1 MTVNK
6 YKITIPTGTTEF
18 NFVVDM
24 SWDMLARDN
33 EINAYENK
41 VLALLLGGDTD
52 FELNRFE
59 HCEHDNGTF
68 INYEFFFT
76 SATTITNNTV
86 WESTYLQ
93 QGFSVQDLYYAKPAF
108 VNSFFKLDFY
118 DTTSET
124 TQNSYLTIILPTS
137 QGETQPAQLQ
147 RGVNVEIRK
156 PYFHLDFIGDK
167 EGFFLY
173 WLKDL
178 EYLGITTFYMSVKFY
193 DAKIGSFVKM
203 MNEPQNASGTG
214 YYNFDGSEK
223 FYYKVLLDYPN
234 QCYSVHTMDNTRV
247 GDSETNTIKWYEYV
261 NPTGNSNESVVPS
274 TPSTTPSNTPSVT
287 PTVSLSESPT
297 PTPTETPLVS
307 STPTT
312 TPTETVTPTATPTE
326 TVTPTVS
333 VSDTPTPTPTVSVSD
348 TPTATPTETVTP
360 TVSVSDSQTPTPT
373 TTITPTGGES
383 STSTPTPTETVTPT
397 VSVSDTPTPTPTV
410 SVSDTPTPTITPTNT
425 LTPTYTPT
433 YTPTPT
439 QAVIPSD
446 PTLEIYYQG
455 GVSSGTYFNP
465 VPASGSTFTQWKD
478 SSSSAHNANP
488 IGGGSGPAPEWWSNV
503 QNGLGGVYFNGTT
516 DGLSVNPLTDLQSK
530 SGETVILVVKSLN
543 SSATGQYIQGGEDG
557 NTGLDSVFIRQ
568 SGGTYNI
575 AEAGGFGVVAGTP
588 VDLNPHILSLVFSG
602 SGVNDAERL
611 KFRIDGSE
619 QSLAFTSSVGT
630 TTNALTTYLY
640 LGVSYT
646 GASSGVTQYFYN
658 GFIFDV
664 LVYSRALTTSEL
676 DSVESYLS
684 NKWNISLV

>member
-348 TPTATPTETVTP
+348 TPT
-360 TVSVSDSQTPTPT
+360 
-373 TTITPTGGES
+373 
-383 STSTPTPTETVTPT
+383 
-397 VSVSDTPTPTPTV
+397 
-410 SVSDTPTPTITPTNT
+410 PTITPTNT